1 MIIVYTPEAQKQLSK
16 LDKKAAGQIKS
27 YMERIAA
34 LEDPRDKGKALKGN
48 LGEYWRYRTGDYRII
63 CKIQDFKLLVT
74 VLRIGNRKEVYR
86 R

>member
-63 CKIQDFKLLVT
+63 CKIVPAEKVSFLQALSK
-74 VLRIGNRKEVYR
+74 IHNHGN
-86 R
+86 